1 MKTDKGILF
10 VFSGPSGSGK
20 GTILSQFN
28 EKYNDCNIKYS
39 ISATTREPRDGET
52 DGINYYFKSTDE
64 FQKMINNDDFLE
76 WAQFCDNFYGT
87 PKGPV
92 YDCIFKGVDVIL
104 EIDTVGALNVKEKY
118 PEAVMIFVLPPS
130 LSELRERLKGRG
142 TETEETLN
150 KRFNKAVEEIE
161 KADKYDYIVLNDN
174 LDEAVTEFV
183 SIIKSERLKTKINK
197 NTISEVLKK

>member
-20 GTILSQFN
+20 GTILGKFN
-28 EKYNDCNIKYS
+28 EIYPNNKMMYS
-39 ISATTREPRDGET
+39 VSATTREPRKGEVDGV
-52 DGINYYFKSTDE
+52 NYHFKSVEE
-64 FQKMINNDDFLE
+64 FQNMIDNDDFLE
-76 WAQFCDNFYGT
+76 WAKFCDNHYGT
-87 PKGPV
+87 PKKPI
-92 YDCIFKGVDVIL
+92 YDSIDKCVDVIL

-130 LSELRERLKGRG
+130 LTVLEERLRDRG

-150 KRFNKAVEEIE
+150 KRFNKAVEEIK
-161 KADKYDYIVLNDN
+161 KAGKYDYIIVNDN
-174 LDEAVTEFV
+174 LDEAVTEFN
-183 SIIKSERLKTKINK
+183 SIITSERLKTKINK

>member
-20 GTILSQFN
+20 GTILSKFN
-28 EKYNDCNIKYS
+28 EQYKDNNIRYS
-39 ISATTREPRDGET
+39 VSATTRAPREGEADGV
-52 DGINYYFKSTDE
+52 NYFFKSTDE
-64 FQKMINNDDFLE
+64 FQEMIKKDEFLE

-87 PKGPV
+87 PKKPI
-92 YDCIFKGVDVIL
+92 YNCISEGVDVIL
-104 EIDTVGALNVKEKY
+104 EIDTVGALNVLEKY

-130 LSELRERLKGRG
+130 LSVLRERLIDRG

-150 KRFNKAVEEIE
+150 KRFAKAVEEIQ
-161 KADKYDYIVLNDN
+161 KADKYDYIILNDN
-174 LDEAVTEFV
+174 LDEAVTDFV